1 MIEILLLV
9 IIWIFPILF
18 FIRTYVRMDKKER
31 QALIKEFKQPS
42 ALFHFWFLMIGT
54 QLFISGIV
62 PSFNFLQYIGVPILF
77 ISWIA
82 INIMNYKEGIT
93 SFKKC
98 IGQISIG
105 IIFIIVYF
113 YFG

>member
-9 IIWIFPILF
+9 LIWIFPILLF
-18 FIRTYVRMDKKER
+18 VRMDKKER

-54 QLFISGIV
+54 QLFISGIM
-62 PSFNFLQYIGVPILF
+62 PTFKFLQYIGVPILF
-77 ISWIA
+77 ISWVA
-82 INIMNYKEGIT
+82 INIMNYKEEIT

-105 IIFIIVYF
+105 IIFIVGYF
-113 YFG
+113 YFV